1 MKRIFDISFSLI
13 GLLICLPF
21 FAIIAIVIFLDDFEG
36 PFFLQYR
43 VGQYGKLF
51 KLIKFRSMSVHNP
64 SVNGTFEAG
73 NANRVTRVGKILRK
87 SKADEL
93 PQLINVLK
101 GEMSFVGPRP
111 EVRKWVSVY
120 PDRWAYVHQVKPG
133 ITDYAS
139 IEFRNEEEI
148 LAKSENP
155 EKTYRNEILPR
166 KLELNEQYIRERSF
180 FLDINIIYRTIC
192 IVLINKT

>member
-43 VGQYGKLF
+43 VGYHGKLF
-51 KLIKFRSMSVHNP
+51 KLIKFRSMSVNNF
-64 SVNGTFEAG
+64 SVYGTFEAG

-87 SKADEL
+87 TKADEL

-111 EVRKWVSVY
+111 EVEKWVSVY

-139 IEFRNEEEI
+139 IEFRFEEEI
-148 LAKSENP
+148 LAKSKNP
-155 EKTYRNEILPR
+155 EETYRNDILPR
-166 KLELNEQYIRERSF
+166 KLAINEQYVREQSF
-180 FLDINIIYRTIC
+180 FGDLSIIFKTIQTV
-192 IVLINKT
+192 IIK

>member
-1 MKRIFDISFSLI
+1 
-13 GLLICLPF
+13 
-21 FAIIAIVIFLDDFEG
+21 
-36 PFFLQYR
+36 
-43 VGQYGKLF
+43 
-51 KLIKFRSMSVHNP
+51 MSVNNS

-73 NANRVTRVGKILRK
+73 NTIRVTRVGKILRRT
-87 SKADEL
+87 KADEL

-111 EVRKWVSVY
+111 EVEKWVSVY

-148 LAKSENP
+148 LAKSTNP
-155 EKTYRNEILPR
+155 EKTYQDEILPR
-166 KLELNEQYIRERSF
+166 KLELNEQYVREQSF
-180 FLDINIIYRTIC
+180 FKDINIIFRTIC
-192 IVLINKT
+192 IVLIK